1 MVFLFDLVDMGI
13 LVGLS
18 LEFVSSWLMGVVNE
32 YRIMVWNN
40 GLLGYV
46 GLWYM
51 EYEIFGLLYWV
62 IG

>member
-32 YRIMVWNN
+32 YRIMDCWVMLDYGIWSMKF
-40 GLLGYV
+40 LGYC
-46 GLWYM
+46 
-51 EYEIFGLLYWV
+51 